1 MLALAQRLPGRGV
14 TEALQFVV
22 DPLCPEFVLKAPPNR
37 LVFESSLLRSING
50 DVDDIVVIR
59 SADLR
64 GGQGRL

>member
-1 MLALAQRLPGRGV
+1 
-14 TEALQFVV
+14 
-22 DPLCPEFVLKAPPNR
+22 
-37 LVFESSLLRSING
+37 LLRSING